1 METMMRARSHM
12 VRAITVCLLAAGTL
26 ASHALPASASASPG
40 PRLPLG
46 HTGRWITDATGRVVV
61 MHGTNMVYKLAPYYP
76 GAAGFGASDAAYL
89 QRIGFNAVRVGVIWQ
104 ALEPHPGVFN
114 PGYLSQIA
122 RTVHTLAAH
131 GIASL
136 LDFHQDQLNQQYAGE
151 GWPSWALQDDGL
163 TNTQTPFSLG
173 YEENPALQRAFENFW
188 ANKPGPNGIGLQD
201 RYAAAWRYVA
211 RRFRSTRSVLGYEV
225 INEPFP
231 GSDYLTCATATCATS
246 DQELTRFYARVDHAI
261 RTVDTHTLVF
271 YEPYVTFNFGFQ
283 DHVGALNDPKAVFAW
298 HDYCLGASPCSSNAT
313 DFRNA
318 AAHIDHAGESEF
330 LTEFG
335 ATTNTA
341 ATSRIVTLA
350 DRNMVSWTEWAY
362 CTCSDPTGAADEGM
376 VTDPRKPKTR
386 SNLVSPTLNALV
398 EPYPQVIAGTPRS
411 WGYDRTSRIF
421 RLRATTKRPT
431 GRGRFPTGSVT
442 EIATPPFD
450 YPHGYHLVV
459 AGASIRS
466 APGARTVRLASCAGA
481 TALTVTIQPGHR
493 SNRSGC
499 GKASHST

>member
-1 METMMRARSHM
+1 MARTRTRLVRVVTVGLLSAAAM
-12 VRAITVCLLAAGTL
+12 V
-26 ASHALPASASASPG
+26 SWALPSSASASAG
-40 PRLPLG
+40 PQLPLG
-46 HTGRWITDATGRVVV
+46 HAGRWITDATGRVVV

-76 GAAGFGASDAAYL
+76 GAAGFGAGDAAYL

-104 ALEPHPGVFN
+104 ALEPQPGVFN
-114 PGYLSQIA
+114 AAYLGQIA

-136 LDFHQDQLNQQYAGE
+136 LDFHQDQLSQEYAGE

-163 TNTQTPFSLG
+163 TNTRTPFSLG
-173 YEENPALQRAFENFW
+173 YEDNPALQRAFENFW
-188 ANKPGPNGIGLQD
+188 ANKPGPGGIGLQD

-231 GSDYLTCATATCATS
+231 GSDYLTCVTATCTTS
-246 DQELTRFYARVDHAI
+246 DRELTRFYATVDHAI
-261 RTVDTHTLVF
+261 RAVDAHTLVF
-271 YEPYVTFNFGFQ
+271 YEPYVTFNFGYQ
-283 DHVGALNDPKAVFAW
+283 DHVGALHDPNAVFAW
-298 HDYCLGASPCSSNAT
+298 HDYCLTTSPCASNAT

-318 AAHIDHAGESEF
+318 AAHIDHTGESEF

-341 ATSRIVTLA
+341 ALSRIVTLA

-362 CTCSDPTGAADEGM
+362 CTCSDPTGAPDEGI
-376 VTDPRKPKTR
+376 VNDPHKPKSG
-386 SNLVSPTLNALV
+386 SNLVLPTLDALV

-411 WGYDRTSRIF
+411 WSYNRTSRTF
-421 RLRATTKRPT
+421 RLRATTTHPT
-431 GRGRFPTGSVT
+431 GRGRFPAGSVT
-442 EIATPPFD
+442 EVATPAFD
-450 YPHGYHLVV
+450 YPHGYHVAV

-466 APGARTVRLASCAGA
+466 APGARILRVASCARA
-481 TALTVTIQPGHR
+481 TALTVTVQPGRGR
-493 SNRSGC
+493 SRQGPCRRS
-499 GKASHST
+499 